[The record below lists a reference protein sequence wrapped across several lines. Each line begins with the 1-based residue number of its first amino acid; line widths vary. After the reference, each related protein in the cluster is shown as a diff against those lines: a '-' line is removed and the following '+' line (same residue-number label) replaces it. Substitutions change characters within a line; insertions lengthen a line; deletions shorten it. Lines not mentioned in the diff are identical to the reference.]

1 MQWPCVLDTTLCD
14 QVRKVKVFL
23 RVGTVSTI
31 NEKDEN
37 AIYHQASNTP
47 FHYRYNV
54 IYGSEIVILIRQT
67 SVGYSLYASLLVGR
81 IKDTNH
87 H

>member
-1 MQWPCVLDTTLCD
+1 MWLSSKGQS
-14 QVRKVKVFL
+14 FF
-23 RVGTVSTI
+23 RVHTVSTI

-37 AIYHQASNTP
+37 TIYHQASNTP

-67 SVGYSLYASLLVGR
+67 SAEYSLYASLLVVR